1 MLSQYRCSPMLRK
14 LWENDDAQN
23 LPEYA
28 LILTILLTASAAV
41 LSQLVT
47 QFLPAIHGAAGAI
60 QR

>member
-1 MLSQYRCSPMLRK
+1 MLRK